1 MALFG
6 TKKEKEV
13 VKEGTPSKEVSVSS
27 KTKKEAPKDVIV
39 LDEDFSWV
47 LKKPHITEK
56 AAYVAEKVNSYIFNV
71 HPRANKKDVASAI
84 KELYKV
90 TPTSVNITRIA
101 KKSLFTKGRKG
112 SKGGGK
118 KAYVFL
124 KKGDRIEFV

>member
-13 VKEGTPSKEVSVSS
+13 VKKETPSKEVSASS
-27 KTKKEAPKDVIV
+27 KTKKEAPKNVII
-39 LDEDFSWV
+39 LDADFSWV

-56 AAYVAEKVNSYIFNV
+56 AAFVGEKANAYIFDV
-71 HPRANKKDVASAI
+71 HPRANKKDIASAV

-90 TPTSVNITRIA
+90 TPASINVTRIA
-101 KKSLFTKGRKG
+101 KKSLFTKGKRG

-118 KAYVFL
+118 KAYIYL